1 MMYKSTTCW
10 KRHVFLASSCNI
22 PRLST
27 SRVVKML
34 GLLLLF
40 AWLCEVQGGPVQTQN
55 TSEVRF
61 DEGYHRHSLKNET
74 PLDSDEGYAL
84 EEEDIIPQT
93 DRNAGNHLWPE
104 EDGEV
109 SVPYSIASGLEDKT
123 GHILAALKMISK
135 KTCIKF
141 HHHTTEEDYL
151 HFKPDRMCASLVGC
165 AGGEQPILVGPKCNA
180 GNICHEILHSLGLY
194 HEHSRPDR
202 DKYITIL
209 YDNIMPGKESNFK
222 VKKGNTLGLEY
233 DLDSILHYGD
243 DCFSRNGNHTIIPK
257 KKGVKIGQR
266 THMSV
271 LDVER
276 LRRLYHCDD

>member
-1 MMYKSTTCW
+1 MYKSTTCL

-22 PRLST
+22 PRFST
-27 SRVVKML
+27 NRVVKML

-40 AWLCEVQGGPVQTQN
+40 AWLCEVQGGPVKTQN
-55 TSEVRF
+55 TSEVQV
-61 DEGYHRHSLKNET
+61 DEGYHRHSRQSET
-74 PLDSDEGYAL
+74 SLDSEESYAIV
-84 EEEDIIPQT
+84 EEDIILT
-93 DRNAGNHLWPE
+93 RDRNAGNQLWPE
-104 EDGEV
+104 KNGQV
-109 SVPYSIASGLEDKT
+109 SVPYSIASGLRQEY
-123 GHILAALKMISK
+123 ILAALKMISK
-135 KTCIKF
+135 KTCVKF
-141 HHHTTEEDYL
+141 HQRTTEEDYL
-151 HFKPDRMCASLVGC
+151 QFKPDSMCASLVGC
-165 AGGEQPILVGPKCNA
+165 SGGEQPILVGPKCNA

-202 DKYITIL
+202 DKYITIM

-233 DLDSILHYGD
+233 DLESILHYGD
-243 DCFSRNGNHTIIPK
+243 DCFSRNGNPTIIPK